1 LLSQALTAA
10 AKAAVRSWGVIA
22 ALKRCAAQKR
32 LRFQNQE
39 RSQKQERFQKRG
51 LFQKQEQSQNQE
63 RSQTQERFSDVLRM
77 KDGRGLRRAWRE
89 CGAAEIAEAAVV
101 LPILFMFIFGILQF
115 ARLYM
120 IYSTMQRAALE
131 GAQLAAGSVCAT
143 CGGPPTTAASV
154 ATSMQP
160 AFNTAHI
167 DYSPITPPTT
177 TPALTACTLPPPG
190 ALVPC
195 ETPAG
200 SPNVCVQRNVVLG
213 TATSGSPVCGA
224 SVSFIYPYGF
234 SLPSVTTTAPYVSR
248 QTFTFKMPV
257 QAQVKGEN

>member
-1 LLSQALTAA
+1 MSKTEQPKAESNCRSLALVEMTRLFLGNSFLGFFLSIVLMFRRVGFAGR
-10 AKAAVRSWGVIA
+10 VRV
-22 ALKRCAAQKR
+22 R
-32 LRFQNQE
+32 RF
-39 RSQKQERFQKRG
+39 
-51 LFQKQEQSQNQE
+51 
-63 RSQTQERFSDVLRM
+63 
-77 KDGRGLRRAWRE
+77 WRE

-131 GAQLAAGSVCAT
+131 GAQIAAGSVCAT
-143 CGGPPTTAASV
+143 CGGPPTTAAIV

-160 AFNTAHI
+160 VFITAHI
-167 DYSPITPPTT
+167 DYSPIAPPTAV
-177 TPALTACTLPPPG
+177 PQLLACTLPGPG

-195 ETPAG
+195 ETGG

-213 TATSGSPVCGA
+213 TAGSGSPVCGA
-224 SVSFIYPYGF
+224 SVSFVYPYAF

-248 QTFTFKMPV
+248 QTYTFEMPV
-257 QAQVKGEN
+257 QAQVQGEN